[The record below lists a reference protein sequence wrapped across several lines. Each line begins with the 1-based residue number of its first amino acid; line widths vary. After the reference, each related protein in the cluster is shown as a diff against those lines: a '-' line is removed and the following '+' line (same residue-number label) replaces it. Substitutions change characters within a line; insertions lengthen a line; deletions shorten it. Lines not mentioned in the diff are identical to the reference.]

1 MKLTKYRLE
10 LISRLF
16 TIKAT
21 ILFLLSFFLMKKK
34 WRSIW
39 NFPGILYNGKLLW
52 LRPQLQ
58 SALSRTLGFGW
69 HKDKDSDQS
78 QGGRIIHLTV
88 NAGESQEQGSL
99 VGCHLWSHTGS
110 DTTEAT

>member
-1 MKLTKYRLE
+1 VKLTKYRLE

-58 SALSRTLGFGW
+58 SAFCQFHLVKNFFKLSDSRRKEGREGERGEGRKEKKKGRGRT
-69 HKDKDSDQS
+69 
-78 QGGRIIHLTV
+78 HL
-88 NAGESQEQGSL
+88 
-99 VGCHLWSHTGS
+99 
-110 DTTEAT
+110 

>member
-78 QGGRIIHLTV
+78 QGGQIIHLTV
-88 NAGESQEQGSL
+88 NGMY
-99 VGCHLWSHTGS
+99 HS
-110 DTTEAT
+110 DASSPIYTHHFV